1 MKDWVLVT
9 GGLGY
14 VGSHCVVK
22 ILEAGHN
29 VAVVDNLSNSDKG
42 KRCYTISFCEN
53 FRLSSEVMDKIEKL
67 SGKSV
72 PLHDADLRDKIV
84 VKKVRLRK

>member
-22 ILEAGHN
+22 ILGAGHN
-29 VAVVDNLSNSDKG
+29 VAVMDNLSNAGKG
-42 KRCYTISFCEN
+42 KRCYTITFCEY
-53 FRLSSEVMDKIEKL
+53 F
-67 SGKSV
+67 
-72 PLHDADLRDKIV
+72 
-84 VKKVRLRK
+84 

>member
-9 GGLGY
+9 GGVGY

-29 VAVVDNLSNSDKG
+29 VAVMDNLSNADKG
-42 KRCYTISFCEN
+42 KGVTQQLFVNTY
-53 FRLSSEVMDKIEKL
+53 LVLWSSYVLLTCLITLKY
-67 SGKSV
+67 
-72 PLHDADLRDKIV
+72 A
-84 VKKVRLRK
+84 

>member
-9 GGLGY
+9 GGVGY

-29 VAVVDNLSNSDKG
+29 VAVMDNLSNADKG
-42 KRCYTISFCEN
+42 KGVTQQLFVNTFNSFQRLWIKLRN
-53 FRLSSEVMDKIEKL
+53 FPGKMFLFTLRTSKIKL
-67 SGKSV
+67 
-72 PLHDADLRDKIV
+72 P
-84 VKKVRLRK
+84 

>member
-9 GGLGY
+9 GGVGY

-29 VAVVDNLSNSDKG
+29 VAVMDNLSNADKG
-42 KRCYTISFCEN
+42 KGVTVLHNN
-53 FRLSSEVMDKIEKL
+53 FL
-67 SGKSV
+67 
-72 PLHDADLRDKIV
+72 
-84 VKKVRLRK
+84 

>member
-22 ILEAGHN
+22 ILGAGHN
-29 VAVVDNLSNSDKG
+29 VAVMDNLSNAAKG
-42 KRCYTISFCEN
+42 KRCYTITFCEY
-53 FRLSSEVMDKIEKL
+53 F
-67 SGKSV
+67 
-72 PLHDADLRDKIV
+72 
-84 VKKVRLRK
+84 